1 MSRASTAGA
10 GAGLATVRHMTT
22 SLPLGPAILGFVLG
36 PDAHVEDGW
45 LVRDLT
51 IPDGLDGPPG
61 ILQGGFAAGL
71 LASIARSADAFGAPL
86 TTVEARLHA
95 PTPLDRRV
103 RARLRAIGGV
113 ARTEVEVHDG
123 DRLLVGGTVEL
134 AGHEPPPLALDL
146 LELATVPL
154 PAPVPQQEYPTC
166 VVCGAHPRHPVG
178 FRLHPRYGPGDTVVQ
193 PWVPAEDLG
202 TDGVVDPVVIAAV
215 LDCPTVW
222 ASIAPM
228 RAAGYLG
235 ALLAGFRIIHH
246 RDLPVAEPVR
256 IVARFDVMAGR
267 KVRARA
273 AVVDEEGTVYAVA
286 SAFHVAVTAL
296 PEPPV

>member
-1 MSRASTAGA
+1 MT
-10 GAGLATVRHMTT
+10 GLATVLPMMT
-22 SLPLGPAILGFVLG
+22 SPPLG
-36 PDAHVEDGW
+36 PDALGFTLGADAAVEDGW

-61 ILQGGFAAGL
+61 ILQGGLAAGL
-71 LASIARSADAFGAPL
+71 LGSIARSADGFGAPL
-86 TTVEARLHA
+86 TMVEARLHA

-103 RARLRAIGGV
+103 RARLHAADGL

-123 DRLLVGGTVEL
+123 DRLLVSGTVEL

-146 LELATVPL
+146 LELATVSMPE
-154 PAPVPQQEYPTC
+154 PVPQDAYPTC

-178 FRLHPRYGPGDTVVQ
+178 LRLHPRYGPGGTIVQ

-202 TDGVVDPVVIAAV
+202 AQGRVDPLIIAAV

-222 ASIAPM
+222 ASITPM
-228 RAAGYLG
+228 RDAGYLG
-235 ALLAGFRIIHH
+235 ALLAGFRVVHH

-256 IVARFDVMAGR
+256 IVARCDAMDGR
-267 KVRARA
+267 KVRARS
-273 AVVDEEGTVYAVA
+273 AVVDEDGTVYAVA
-286 SAFHVAVTAL
+286 SALHVAVTAL
-296 PEPPV
+296 PDPPA